1 MIDWFLVGMD
11 RANFSRAVG
20 DFTGHFLAC
29 RECPL
34 GTHKNE
40 GNSSHSGNLSMLGS
54 QGIGS
59 HFAQA
64 RC

>member
-1 MIDWFLVGMD
+1 MIDWVLVGMD
-11 RANFSRAVG
+11 RANSSRAVG

-29 RECPL
+29 RDCPL
-34 GTHKNE
+34 GTQQNG
-40 GNSSHSGNLSMLGS
+40 GNSSHSGNLSMPGS
-54 QGIGS
+54 QDIES